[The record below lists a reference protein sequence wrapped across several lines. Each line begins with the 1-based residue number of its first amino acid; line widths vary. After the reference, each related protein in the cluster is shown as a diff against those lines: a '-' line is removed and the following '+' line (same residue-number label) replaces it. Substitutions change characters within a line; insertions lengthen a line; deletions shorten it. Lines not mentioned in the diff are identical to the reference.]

1 MAVENMLEISHLT
14 HVFPLWGNLF
24 IKALDDVSFS
34 VRRGE
39 IFGLV
44 GESGSGKSTLARLI
58 MNVYQPCSGR
68 IFYKGI
74 DTADPRAF
82 RQNKGML
89 QTSRQF
95 IFQDS
100 GTSLNQRMKVEDIVT
115 EPLRIAG
122 RKPDVSYRRTASE
135 ALGQAGLTE
144 WYLDRYPANLSGG
157 ERQRVAIARALVMKP
172 ELIVADEPIA
182 SLDASMQAQMVN
194 LFRRLQEER
203 EFTFLFIAH
212 DLAVVK
218 FLCSRVGVMY
228 RGRLVEVAETEE
240 LFKNPLHAYTRV
252 LMASIPIPDPRK
264 ERGRK
269 IPVYEPDSE
278 ELAGELLEAAPGHLV
293 RTGRQDQ

>member
-1 MAVENMLEISHLT
+1 MEISHLT
-14 HVFPLWGNLF
+14 HMFSLSGRHSL
-24 IKALDDVSFS
+24 KALDDVSFS

-58 MNVYQPCSGR
+58 MNVYQPGSGR
-68 IFYKGI
+68 IFYQGI
-74 DTADPRAF
+74 ETTDLRAF
-82 RQNKGML
+82 RRHKEML
-89 QTSRQF
+89 QASRQF

-122 RKPDVSYRRTASE
+122 RKPEVSYRRAAGA
-135 ALGQAGLTE
+135 ALGQAGLSE

-157 ERQRVAIARALVMKP
+157 ERQRVAIARALVMEP

-194 LFRRLQEER
+194 LFRRLQEEKG
-203 EFTFLFIAH
+203 FTFLFIAH
-212 DLAVVK
+212 DLSMVK
-218 FLCSRVGVMY
+218 FLCSRVGVLY
-228 RGRLVEVAETEE
+228 RGRLVEIAETGE
-240 LFKNPLHAYTRV
+240 LFQNPLHDYTRT
-252 LMASIPIPDPRK
+252 LLASIPIPDPRR

-269 IPVYEPDSE
+269 IPVYEPEGDA
-278 ELAGELLEAAPGHLV
+278 LAGELWEAAPGHLV
-293 RTGRQDQ
+293 RRGRREQ